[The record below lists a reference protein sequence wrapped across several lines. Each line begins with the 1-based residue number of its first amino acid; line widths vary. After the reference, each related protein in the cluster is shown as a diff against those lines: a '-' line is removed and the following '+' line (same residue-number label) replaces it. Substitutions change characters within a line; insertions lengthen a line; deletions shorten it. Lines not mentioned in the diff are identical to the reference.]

1 MSCIYGE
8 SQLLVDKYIFEFNNR
23 ATRTISMNAIVV
35 PDYGSKYYFLSYC
48 VWTDGIYFAKASQ
61 EVKLLP
67 TDEARL

>member
-1 MSCIYGE
+1 M
-8 SQLLVDKYIFEFNNR
+8 LVDKYIFEFNNK

-48 VWTDGIYFAKASQ
+48 ADGIYFAKASQ